1 MLKRQGSGIEI
12 RYKGCPTASDVFNIV
27 HTEHLPAFR
36 QICRLLVGCAMSN
49 STYGR
54 TFSYP
59 KIKLLT
65 AVSCIKSSSH
75 FLSLALFLCG
85 RLDY

>member
-1 MLKRQGSGIEI
+1 M
-12 RYKGCPTASDVFNIV
+12 ASDVFNIV
-27 HTEHLPAFR
+27 YTEHLIAFT

-59 KIKLLT
+59 KIKLLA
-65 AVSCIKSSSH
+65 AV
-75 FLSLALFLCG
+75 
-85 RLDY
+85 